1 MRDEAGNW
9 GELVYSPIPEPSLAN
24 YRIPDPALP
33 GRFDHVPGKRAQYP
47 DRFLLVSLGGLF
59 ERAWSLCGGF
69 ERYLYYLAAE
79 THFVEELTEKLAD
92 YVCALI
98 PNWSAWVWMGCAS
111 AMTGAFRDNLMVRPE
126 VWRKLYKK
134 HYRRIFETIRAHGFI
149 SAMHSCG
156 QLTKILPD
164 LIEIGLQVY
173 HPLQPEAMDVA
184 RRNVILARRS
194 RSGAGW
200 ARKAPCRWVP
210 LRMCA
215 ARCASASSC
224 SGMAGI
230 SWRPPAPS
238 RLRRRWKTWLL
249 LSIQQESR

>member
-1 MRDEAGNW
+1 MVKGEFGDIWRMRDEAGNW
-9 GELVYSPIPEPSLAN
+9 GELVYTPIPEPTLAN

-79 THFVEELTEKLAD
+79 TQFVEELTEKLAD

-98 PNWSAWVWMGCAS
+98 PQLTGMGVD
-111 AMTGAFRDNLMVRPE
+111 GVRIGDDWGFQDNLMVRPE
-126 VWRKLYKK
+126 VWRRLYKK

-156 QLTKILPD
+156 RLTAILPD

-184 RRNVILARRS
+184 PQNAILAGYRFLGRVGHAEHS
-194 RSGAGW
+194 
-200 ARKAPCRWVP
+200 
-210 LRMCA
+210 A
-215 ARCASASSC
+215 AWNPR
-224 SGMAGI
+224 
-230 SWRPPAPS
+230 
-238 RLRRRWKTWLL
+238 
-249 LSIQQESR
+249 